1 MLLALKNIGKIE
13 KAEVKLDGITV
24 IAGENN
30 TGKSTV
36 GKVLYSVF
44 NSFYKINDK
53 IYNEKLENIERAIDN
68 YIYSSMNIRMYRTIN
83 LDVISN
89 EILKNADKYIDK
101 LEMIKQEIIDYRSQ
115 LEENLDKN
123 ADIGNIDEL
132 IIKINSILKLSNED
146 IIRTILKN
154 KINMEFNGQINNI
167 YLEQEGSIGLTIKD
181 KPVLIT
187 INDDNVDY
195 ISDKFDL
202 NTEAIYIDDP
212 FVLDEQKSRI
222 ILNSRFVNRY
232 VNYMDHR
239 EHIKSKIFGNSPN
252 LNIISEILAT
262 NKLENIFS
270 KINNIC
276 SGEIVRNKT
285 TNFVYKE
292 KGTEKLLDIRN
303 ISAGLKT
310 FVIIKTLL
318 QNGSLEENGTMV
330 LDEPEIHL
338 HPEWQL
344 LFAELIVLIQKEF
357 GMHILLNTHSPYFLN
372 AIEVYSVKY
381 EIADRCNYY
390 LASLSPSGQT
400 STIIN
405 VTNDIEKIYKKLA
418 KPLQDLETERY
429 LYE

>member
-212 FVLDEQKSRI
+212 FILDEAEYRT
-222 ILNSRFVNRY
+222 
-232 VNYMDHR
+232 
-239 EHIKSKIFGNSPN
+239 
-252 LNIISEILAT
+252 EI
-262 NKLENIFS
+262 
-270 KINNIC
+270 
-276 SGEIVRNKT
+276 
-285 TNFVYKE
+285 
-292 KGTEKLLDIRN
+292 
-303 ISAGLKT
+303 
-310 FVIIKTLL
+310 
-318 QNGSLEENGTMV
+318 
-330 LDEPEIHL
+330 
-338 HPEWQL
+338 
-344 LFAELIVLIQKEF
+344 
-357 GMHILLNTHSPYFLN
+357 
-372 AIEVYSVKY
+372 
-381 EIADRCNYY
+381 
-390 LASLSPSGQT
+390 
-400 STIIN
+400 
-405 VTNDIEKIYKKLA
+405 
-418 KPLQDLETERY
+418 
-429 LYE
+429 

>member
-222 ILNSRFVNRY
+222 ILNSRFVNR
-232 VNYMDHR
+232 
-239 EHIKSKIFGNSPN
+239 
-252 LNIISEILAT
+252 
-262 NKLENIFS
+262 
-270 KINNIC
+270 
-276 SGEIVRNKT
+276 
-285 TNFVYKE
+285 
-292 KGTEKLLDIRN
+292 
-303 ISAGLKT
+303 
-310 FVIIKTLL
+310 
-318 QNGSLEENGTMV
+318 
-330 LDEPEIHL
+330 
-338 HPEWQL
+338 
-344 LFAELIVLIQKEF
+344 
-357 GMHILLNTHSPYFLN
+357 
-372 AIEVYSVKY
+372 
-381 EIADRCNYY
+381 
-390 LASLSPSGQT
+390 
-400 STIIN
+400 
-405 VTNDIEKIYKKLA
+405 
-418 KPLQDLETERY
+418 
-429 LYE
+429 